1 MPVGRQRWKPPNLA
15 GRSAIIDF
23 MRHAP
28 LSLRR
33 VLALLGALAPL
44 ALAAQPALAPGE
56 VLVER
61 VMLPDAR
68 AGSFAFGLPG
78 GVNICYDPVR
88 GGVNYAWTGGFL
100 DIANVR
106 PVNKLIKPA
115 VLLGP
120 VVESSRETVQ
130 SPLRRGDPKH
140 VPKIEFKG
148 YTLRPR
154 AVELRYTVDDT
165 PVTEIITASPRG
177 DSFTRSFRFDAASA
191 DAKWWFMSN
200 ETPTLLNQLGLKM
213 GDREFGF
220 VQILKPYSNP
230 EPPASKTP

>member
-1 MPVGRQRWKPPNLA
+1 
-15 GRSAIIDF
+15 

-28 LSLRR
+28 PSLRR

-78 GVNICYDPVR
+78 GINFCYDPVR
-88 GGVNYAWTGGFL
+88 GGVNYAWKGGYL

-115 VLLGP
+115 ALLGP
-120 VVESSRETVQ
+120 VVYRETGAA
-130 SPLRRGDPKH
+130 PLRRGDATREP
-140 VPKIEFKG
+140 VVEFKG
-148 YTLRPR
+148 YTLRHS
-154 AVELRYTVDDT
+154 AVELRYAIDGA
-165 PVTEIITASPRG
+165 PVAETITALPNATG
-177 DSFTRSFRFDAASA
+177 LKRSFRFDRSGA
-191 DAKWWFMSN
+191 DAKWFYVTAGQPAAALTRDATGAFTI
-200 ETPTLLNQLGLKM
+200 ETLFGKPT
-213 GDREFGF
+213 
-220 VQILKPYSNP
+220 P
-230 EPPASKTP
+230 

>member
-1 MPVGRQRWKPPNLA
+1 
-15 GRSAIIDF
+15 

-28 LSLRR
+28 PSLRR

-78 GVNICYDPVR
+78 GINFCYDPVR
-88 GGVNYAWTGGFL
+88 GGVNYAWKGGYL

-120 VVESSRETVQ
+120 IVYRETGAA
-130 SPLRRGDPKH
+130 PLRRGDATREP
-140 VPKIEFKG
+140 VVEFKG
-148 YTLRPR
+148 YTLRHS
-154 AVELRYTVDDT
+154 AVELRYTIDGA
-165 PVTEIITASPRG
+165 PVAETITALPNATG
-177 DSFTRSFRFDAASA
+177 LKRSFRFDRSGA
-191 DAKWWFMSN
+191 DAKWFYVTAGQPAAALTRDATGAFTIATLFGKP
-200 ETPTLLNQLGLKM
+200 TP
-213 GDREFGF
+213 
-220 VQILKPYSNP
+220 
-230 EPPASKTP
+230 